1 MKKKATLTISLLL
14 LILFSCATLSNAAS
28 AVDSKEQLLKR
39 KWQLNRQVFINHDNT
54 GTDSSTVT
62 GTKHDFIEFRKD
74 GTALVMYK
82 GSKDVLQ
89 YQVVSDSLL
98 SIENTTYKI
107 IQLDNKALQ
116 LYQDNES
123 NGNYNREWLELKQ

>member
-1 MKKKATLTISLLL
+1 MKTNVTLTLSLFFLVLL
-14 LILFSCATLSNAAS
+14 SCNTLGNAA
-28 AVDSKEQLLKR
+28 ATVNTKEQLLQR

-54 GTDSSTVT
+54 GTDSSAIT
-62 GTKHDFIEFRKD
+62 GTKHDYVEFRKD
-74 GTALVMYK
+74 GTALVVYK

-89 YQVVSDSLL
+89 YQVISDSLL

-107 IQLDNKALQ
+107 IQLNSKALH
-116 LYQDNES
+116 LYQNDEA